1 MNTLRFV
8 VQAALCVT
16 MIWLIGTGGVAV
28 LILALMK
35 EWLIVAILACA
46 TAATCVL
53 FNTLRRGCHP
63 LLGHPNRPRT
73 LMSCSR
79 SVSGRSPSGRPR
91 FGNTCSRSWTGTPMF
106 TFVRRCGHRDGGV
119 APRESQPWRH
129 RCRQEAPGS
138 PSRRAPGLAGLD
150 DVLRAAHRA
159 RGVERQDL
167 ADDEPIEE
175 HPQRG
180 EVLLDVDRDDHGL
193 DLVEREASALAPGGE
208 TAHGCEVREARVG
221 ISDVGGEEL
230 PEAVGTSGVF
240 HGSYDPEPLDVG
252 A

>member
-1 MNTLRFV
+1 
-8 VQAALCVT
+8 
-16 MIWLIGTGGVAV
+16 
-28 LILALMK
+28 
-35 EWLIVAILACA
+35 
-46 TAATCVL
+46 
-53 FNTLRRGCHP
+53 
-63 LLGHPNRPRT
+63 
-73 LMSCSR
+73 
-79 SVSGRSPSGRPR
+79 
-91 FGNTCSRSWTGTPMF
+91 MF
-106 TFVRRCGHRDGGV
+106 TFVQALRASRWWGC
-119 APRESQPWRH
+119 APRVHNRGDIDAVKKRPGLLRGEH
-129 RCRQEAPGS
+129 R
-138 PSRRAPGLAGLD
+138 GLAGLD

-240 HGSYDPEPLDVG
+240 TGRMTPSRST
-252 A
+252 